1 MMVRSIGVTYRTQY
15 GMTLPGF
22 TPNVGDVFGQRSG
35 YDTMAPGLDFAFG
48 FIDDDYI
55 SKAKSNGWL
64 LSSDENV
71 STPASTTLT
80 RDLQVKLT
88 VEPIR
93 NLKIDVNMAH
103 TQSKSKSIQF
113 MYESTPTTQSGSFSM
128 TTISIKSA
136 FEGTG
141 DATSGYRSASF
152 EKFCSLLGTYRSRV
166 ESQYAGTRY
175 PVNSTMSGTR
185 FDPTKTPV
193 KPYSADVMIPAFLN
207 AYTGYSGLSIFPTI
221 ASMLPNWT
229 LRYSGLSQLTWFRER
244 FKSVNINHGYK
255 SIYSVGSYSSY
266 SSFQKAMGDEIGFI
280 TDATTGDP
288 SPSSMFNV
296 STVSINESFSPLL
309 GVDVTLK
316 NNMTLKAEYRTTRVL
331 SLSMTSVQINETTSK
346 DWVFGMGYK
355 INDFRFAKS
364 RALKA
369 AKSKNRSGNGDD
381 DDNNSK
387 STKTTKSKGK
397 TDFAH
402 DLSLRMDLSY
412 RRQAAITRDIATVT
426 STATSGNTAFKLA
439 FTADYTLSRLLT
451 MSLYYDRQS
460 NTPLLSS
467 GSYPTVTQDFGVSMK
482 FSLTR

>member
-1 MMVRSIGVTYRTQY
+1 
-15 GMTLPGF
+15 
-22 TPNVGDVFGQRSG
+22 
-35 YDTMAPGLDFAFG
+35 
-48 FIDDDYI
+48 
-55 SKAKSNGWL
+55 
-64 LSSDENV
+64 
-71 STPASTTLT
+71 
-80 RDLQVKLT
+80 
-88 VEPIR
+88 
-93 NLKIDVNMAH
+93 
-103 TQSKSKSIQF
+103 
-113 MYESTPTTQSGSFSM
+113 MYESSPTTQSGSFSM

-141 DATSGYRSASF
+141 DANSGYRSASF
-152 EKFCSLLGTYRSRV
+152 DKFCNLLSSYRTRV
-166 ESQYAGTRY
+166 ENQYIGTRY
-175 PVNSTMSGTR
+175 PTNSSMHGTR

-193 KPYSADVMIPAFLN
+193 KQYSADVMVPAFLN
-207 AYTGYSGLSIFPTI
+207 AYTGYSGLSIFPAI

-229 LRYSGLSQLTWFRER
+229 LRYSGLSQLNWFRDR
-244 FKSVNINHGYK
+244 FKSININHGYK

-266 SSFQKAMGDEIGFI
+266 SSFQKVMGDEIGFI
-280 TDATTGDP
+280 TDATTNDP

-296 STVSINESFSPLL
+296 STVSINEAFSPLL

-355 INDFRFAKS
+355 INDFRFVKS

-369 AKSKNRSGNGDD
+369 SRSKNKGGDD
-381 DDNNSK
+381 DDNKAKTSK
-387 STKTTKSKGK
+387 STRGK

-402 DLSLRMDLSY
+402 DLNLRLDFSY

-426 STATSGNTAFKLA
+426 STATSGNTALKLS

-451 MSLYYDRQS
+451 MSIYYDRQS

>member
-1 MMVRSIGVTYRTQY
+1 
-15 GMTLPGF
+15 
-22 TPNVGDVFGQRSG
+22 
-35 YDTMAPGLDFAFG
+35 
-48 FIDDDYI
+48 
-55 SKAKSNGWL
+55 
-64 LSSDENV
+64 
-71 STPASTTLT
+71 
-80 RDLQVKLT
+80 
-88 VEPIR
+88 
-93 NLKIDVNMAH
+93 
-103 TQSKSKSIQF
+103 
-113 MYESTPTTQSGSFSM
+113 
-128 TTISIKSA
+128 
-136 FEGTG
+136 
-141 DATSGYRSASF
+141 
-152 EKFCSLLGTYRSRV
+152 
-166 ESQYAGTRY
+166 
-175 PVNSTMSGTR
+175 
-185 FDPTKTPV
+185 
-193 KPYSADVMIPAFLN
+193 
-207 AYTGYSGLSIFPTI
+207 
-221 ASMLPNWT
+221 
-229 LRYSGLSQLTWFRER
+229 
-244 FKSVNINHGYK
+244 
-255 SIYSVGSYSSY
+255 
-266 SSFQKAMGDEIGFI
+266 
-280 TDATTGDP
+280 
-288 SPSSMFNV
+288 
-296 STVSINESFSPLL
+296 VSINESFSPLL

-402 DLSLRMDLSY
+402 DLNLRLDLSY